1 MVRGAALGD
10 IAHLRRV
17 PAVAGIALALVLASA
32 PLRAEVAVVDD
43 AGARVALAAPARRIV
58 SLAPHVT
65 ELLFAAGAGARVV
78 GVVAGS
84 NFPPQA
90 VRLPSVGDVNA
101 IDLERLV
108 ALAPDLVVTWPY
120 TTSAQL
126 AAIRRRGIAVFTSD
140 AKTID
145 GIAVDLE
152 RLGVLAGTEHAAA
165 RAASDFRA
173 AIAKARAGHPSRALR
188 NEDGT
193 SGAASPGRDSAPPR
207 AASAPGGPPQAAP
220 TRVFYEIWGE
230 PIFTIGGGHLISQA
244 IALCGGVNVFAGL
257 AVAAPV
263 VDAEA
268 VIAAAPDVIVAGAD
282 DAKRPPWLDAW
293 RRWPQIPAVRDH
305 RLRVVDANLLHRPG
319 PRFAQGVAQLCAA
332 IAH

>member
-1 MVRGAALGD
+1 VVRRPALGAVARRGRALGAALAAACAAATLA
-10 IAHLRRV
+10 AH
-17 PAVAGIALALVLASA
+17 
-32 PLRAEVAVVDD
+32 AEVAVVDD

-58 SLAPHVT
+58 ALAPHAT
-65 ELLFAAGAGARVV
+65 ELVFAAGAGARVV

-90 VRLPSVGDVNA
+90 ARLPSVGDVNA

-140 AKTID
+140 AKSID

-152 RLGVLAGTEHAAA
+152 RLGTLAGTTADSA
-165 RAASDFRA
+165 RAASAFRA
-173 AIAKARAGHPSRALR
+173 AIAAARASVV
-188 NEDGT
+188 
-193 SGAASPGRDSAPPR
+193 PR
-207 AASAPGGPPQAAP
+207 PAP
-220 TRVFYEIWGE
+220 TRVFYEIWGD
-230 PIFTIGGGHLISQA
+230 PIFTIGGEHLISAA
-244 IALCGGVNVFAGL
+244 IALCGGVNVFADLG
-257 AVAAPV
+257 VAAPV

-293 RRWPQIPAVRDH
+293 LRWPQLPAVRDH

>member
-1 MVRGAALGD
+1 MVRRAALGD
-10 IAHLRRV
+10 LMRTARALIV
-17 PAVAGIALALVLASA
+17 VSVALATTLAA
-32 PLRAEVAVVDD
+32 AAACAEVAVVDD
-43 AGARVALAAPARRIV
+43 AGARVTLAAPARRIV
-58 SLAPHVT
+58 SLAPHAT
-65 ELLFAAGAGARVV
+65 ELLFAAGAGAQVV

-90 VRLPSVGDVNA
+90 ARLPSVGDVNA

-126 AAIRRRGIAVFTSD
+126 AAIRRRGIAIFTSD

-145 GIAVDLE
+145 DIAVDLE
-152 RLGVLAGTEHAAA
+152 RLGVLAGTTSVAA
-165 RAASDFRA
+165 RAARAFRD
-173 AIAKARAGHPSRALR
+173 AIAAAHPRPAKQGEGSVARVATPAPDS
-188 NEDGT
+188 
-193 SGAASPGRDSAPPR
+193 ASPRP
-207 AASAPGGPPQAAP
+207 AP

-244 IALCGGVNVFAGL
+244 IALCGGVNVFGGL
-257 AVAAPV
+257 TVAAPV
-263 VDAEA
+263 VDTEA

-282 DAKRPPWLDAW
+282 DAKRPAWLDAW
-293 RRWPQIPAVRDH
+293 KRWPQIPAVRDG

-319 PRFAQGVAQLCAA
+319 PRFAQGVATLCAA
-332 IAH
+332 IAR